1 MPDLTLWGL
10 FVAASVV
17 LLLTP
22 GPAVLYIVARSV
34 EQGRAAGLVS
44 VLGIHLGTTI
54 HITAAAVGL
63 SALIVSSALAFALVK
78 YFGAAYLIWIGIR
91 TLIAKDPDPEALK
104 VPPGTLHARVPGR
117 LRRQSLQSED
127 GDLLPR
133 LPASIRRSRAWR
145 AALADSHSRPHLH
158 GSRHHKRRDVRARG
172 RDRG

>member
-63 SALIVSSALAFALVK
+63 SAVIVSSALAFALVK

-91 TLIAKDPDPEALK
+91 TLIAKAPDPEALK
-104 VPPGTLHARVPGR
+104 VPAGNLQRAFRDGFVAISST
-117 LRRQSLQSED
+117 RR
-127 GDLLPR
+127 
-133 LPASIRRSRAWR
+133 RRSSSSPSCLNSSIPRVA
-145 AALADSHSRPHLH
+145 
-158 GSRHHKRRDVRARG
+158 GCIG
-172 RDRG
+172 RFSFSASPSWVSAS

>member
-10 FVAASVV
+10 FVVASVV

-22 GPAVLYIVARSV
+22 GPGVLYIVARSV

-91 TLIAKDPDPEALK
+91 TLIAKAPDPEALRCRL
-104 VPPGTLHARVPGR
+104 GLCSARSVTA
-117 LRRQSLQSED
+117 SSSIS
-127 GDLLPR
+127 
-133 LPASIRRSRAWR
+133 SIRR
-145 AALADSHSRPHLH
+145 
-158 GSRHHKRRDVRARG
+158 RRSSSSPSCLNSSIARVAGCVG
-172 RDRG
+172 RFSFSASPSWVSAS